1 MGCSG
6 TASYVQTVNGKK
18 YKGVA
23 SVSVSDKIGLSP
35 ASQEATLRMLA
46 IGGLTGTIG
55 GYTSL
60 VGSDFDYK
68 TTNLDYYNETATG
81 QTVVC
86 DVDVI
91 LEYLGTSNNYS
102 KYAQF
107 SLKNITPGDHA
118 TGISS
123 AIQAASYSIFG
134 SSVSGT
140 WHAVKS
146 VTITAKL
153 SE

>member
-6 TASYVQTVNGKK
+6 TASYVQTINGKK

-23 SVSVSDKIGLSP
+23 SVSVADGVGLS
-35 ASQEATLRMLA
+35 SGMQESTLRMLA
-46 IGGLTGTIG
+46 IAGLTGTIG
-55 GYTSL
+55 GYSAL
-60 VGSDFDYK
+60 VSADFSYK

-81 QTVVC
+81 QTIVC

-102 KYAQF
+102 KYVQF
-107 SLKNITPGDHA
+107 SLKNITPGA
-118 TGISS
+118 NGTGISS

-134 SSVSGT
+134 STVTGT

-146 VTITAKL
+146 VTVTAKL